1 MNAKEI
7 IAYAMIFNQI
17 AIENKDDPRVWRAI
31 QQMDEAKQLLEKE
44 VEVLNGKLRE
54 HECRTT

>member
-7 IAYAMIFNQI
+7 IAYAMVFNQI
-17 AIENKDDPRVWRAI
+17 AIENKDDPRVWRAV
-31 QQMDEAKQLLEKE
+31 QQMDEAKKLLEEK

-54 HECRTT
+54 HEC